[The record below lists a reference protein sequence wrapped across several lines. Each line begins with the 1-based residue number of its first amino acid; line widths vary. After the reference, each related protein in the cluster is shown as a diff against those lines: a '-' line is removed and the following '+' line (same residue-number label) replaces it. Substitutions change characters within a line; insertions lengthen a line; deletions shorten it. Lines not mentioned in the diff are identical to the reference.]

1 MRLRRLIIVALAS
14 LAIQPVLAGNISKV
28 YMYGFGATFNDST
41 VYFTD
46 IQEVDSAWI
55 DRQGFLYSRD
65 NYSYQLRDYL
75 AKLGMEHATCVT
87 TWSKTRKD
95 LEKKL
100 FNMKKKYSN
109 ANTKKKSKFHYLIKD
124 LSSDQFRYSGIY
136 PDDDTAK
143 KIEEQAIKN
152 KKKSGNKHGVMPP
165 RGDKP
170 NKKDGGMMGGP
181 GNGGMM
187 GGPGNGPM
195 N

>member
-1 MRLRRLIIVALAS
+1 MRLRRLILAALAS
-14 LAIQPVLAGNISKV
+14 VAMQPVFAGNINKV
-28 YMYGFGATFNDST
+28 YMYGFGASFNDST

-55 DRQGFLYSRD
+55 DKQGFLYSRD

-75 AKLGMEHATCVT
+75 VMQGMEHATCVT
-87 TWSKTRKD
+87 TWSKTRKE

-100 FNMKKKYSN
+100 LYMKKKYSF

-124 LSSDQFRYSGIY
+124 ITNTDFQFKGIF
-136 PDDDTAK
+136 PDEETAK
-143 KIEEQAIKN
+143 KIEINAAQAKKNN
-152 KKKSGNKHGVMPP
+152 KKHTGMPP
-165 RGDKP
+165 RGEKP
-170 NKKDGGMMGGP
+170 NQKDKGMMGGP